1 MSEKLTKKQKKS
13 SEFRTKKR
21 KLDDSI
27 PDVPEEDNNETKD
40 TANDDTS
47 KVTKKAK
54 KTVSASGEV
63 KAETTA
69 TDGKKKRRRGKG
81 GNKEEEAKEGE
92 TKEGEEATKEGEAAK
107 AAPKNHKFIVFVG
120 NLPFNITKEQ
130 LEKHFES
137 CGKISSVRVQTD
149 KATGK
154 GKGFAFMEFP
164 EVEAMQKALYFNKT
178 LIKERPI
185 NVELTAGGGGNKSA
199 ARKQKI
205 AQKNDALNEERRKV
219 HEKHIAPAKEAKS
232 SYAAANPPTV
242 QKAPP
247 KVYKKPNDMSDAN
260 AIRVDGLSARLRNK
274 A

>member
-1 MSEKLTKKQKKS
+1 MVEKTTKKQKKA
-13 SEFRTKKR
+13 SEFRTKKK

-27 PDVPEEDNNETKD
+27 ADVPEEDTPETAEKKD
-40 TANDDTS
+40 TES
-47 KVTKKAK
+47 KAK
-54 KTVSASGEV
+54 TSSKRKERDT
-63 KAETTA
+63 ETTA
-69 TDGKKKRRRGKG
+69 TDADGTADGKKKRRRGKG
-81 GNKEEEAKEGE
+81 SAKDEAAKEGVEE
-92 TKEGEEATKEGEAAK
+92 TEKGEAK
-107 AAPKNHKFIVFVG
+107 ADKAVKAPPKNQKFIVFVG

-149 KATGK
+149 KVTKK

-164 EVEAMQKALYFNKT
+164 DVESMQKALFFNKT

-199 ARKQKI
+199 TRKQKI
-205 AQKNDALNEERRKV
+205 AEKNEALNEERRKL

-232 SYAAANPPTV
+232 SYAAANPPVV
-242 QKAPP
+242 QKAAP
-247 KVYKKPNDMSDAN
+247 KNIKKPHEISGVNS
-260 AIRVDGLSARLRNK
+260 ITVDGLAARLRK